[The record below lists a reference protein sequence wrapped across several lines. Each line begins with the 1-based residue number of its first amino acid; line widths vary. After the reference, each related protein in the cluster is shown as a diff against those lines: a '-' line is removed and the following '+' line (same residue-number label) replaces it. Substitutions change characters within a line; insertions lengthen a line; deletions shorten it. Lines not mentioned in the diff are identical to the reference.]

1 MKALIQRVSSA
12 SVTVQGEVVGAIDRG
27 VLVLLGVERGD
38 DYALSQKMCDKILR
52 YRLFA
57 DANGKMNCSV
67 QDIAG
72 GVLLVSQFT
81 LAADTNSGLRP
92 SFSCGA
98 SPEHARDIYN
108 YSVNYLREQH
118 SNIASGI
125 FAADMQVALVND
137 GPVTFL
143 LAM

>member
-1 MKALIQRVSSA
+1 MKVLIQRVSRA
-12 SVTVQGEVVGAIDRG
+12 SVTVQGEVVGEIERG
-27 VLVLLGVERGD
+27 MLVLLGVERD
-38 DYALSQKMCDKILR
+38 DNYARAQKLCDKMLR

-67 QDIAG
+67 QDVAG
-72 GVLLVSQFT
+72 GVLVVSQFT

-92 SFSCGA
+92 SFSIGA
-98 SPEHARDIYN
+98 APEHARDIYD

-118 SNIASGI
+118 SNIATGI

-143 LAM
+143 LQM